1 MKETANM
8 TNNPAQTT
16 YRNMPPSEAVTAR
29 VQKEAEKLNKY
40 FDGITSC
47 AVVIEAPHGHN
58 NHHGEP
64 FHVRIELG
72 VPGKDL
78 VVNHNP
84 ALKQVR
90 ERDEEARAR
99 KNHEVEAP
107 HKDVYVAI
115 RDAFL
120 AARRQLQDYVQ
131 CLRHEVK
138 THPA

>member
-1 MKETANM
+1 M
-8 TNNPAQTT
+8 TTNPAQTT
-16 YRNMPPSEAVTAR
+16 YRNMQPSEAVNAR
-29 VQKEAEKLNKY
+29 VQKEAEKLGKY
-40 FDGITSC
+40 FDRITSC
-47 AVVIEAPHGHN
+47 SVVIEAPHGHN
-58 NHHGEP
+58 HHGEP
-64 FHVRIELG
+64 FHVRVEIG

-84 ALKQVR
+84 SPRKIA
-90 ERDEEARAR
+90 ERDAELRPR
-99 KNHEVEAP
+99 KTHEIEAP

-138 THPA
+138 LHQA